1 MAVKLTH
8 DTTECQPRCAT
19 ETTSD
24 NKVVKWGLCLPD
36 CPTIE
41 PEVACLDDPIFPDW
55 VRASDRDAVNFTA
68 TLQTLTGPKNFDQD
82 VGTVVLEL
90 DYVEF
95 TCPVGYIFEVRL
107 KI

>member
-1 MAVKLTH
+1 MT
-8 DTTECQPRCAT
+8 P
-19 ETTSD
+19 S
-24 NKVVKWGLCLPD
+24 LPD

-41 PEVACLDDPIFPDW
+41 PEVACLEDPTFPDW

-68 TLQTLTGPKNFDQD
+68 TLQTATGPMSFAQD

-95 TCPVGYIFEVRL
+95 TCPDGYIFEVREDRIL
-107 KI
+107 SD